1 MIIAQFKDSDK
12 SDKKSGVGKKIGGVA
27 LLGGSAAIGTQS
39 IRSGLPRALGVRLE
53 QHGTSRKAAA
63 NIIKEGYLDPGYGGT
78 MEGVTSSMKLP
89 KEFLERSKGY
99 TFLSG
104 KNPDHVFW
112 DKRNG
117 LSSIGDVITR
127 KIQVLG
133 YRGSKAGKL
142 TDKDVERGSK
152 FIGARVTSILK
163 PFKKQLDAMT
173 PEKILENLK
182 KQSVSNAYSKAEY
195 DKYVADPE
203 LLRRDL
209 KSMRRDIEKL
219 VKNTQDVAKRG
230 YKDPSRVKSIRKT
243 QVKFNKLFNDY
254 KDEFKKYQRTRESTY
269 GYSNESYWG
278 KKAGKTDYDRLFENF
293 LETKVNSGDKK
304 AARLLKL
311 KDGLK
316 NQLKAQEVSKNL
328 GLSAG
333 WTQKLLQSP
342 LLGAAGVGKTV
353 YLPGTDEYFNDTN
366 RFKYDVDDPF
376 GNPLKYMDSF
386 TSEKGGLG
394 GNALKTKEKVRAFGN
409 RFSASKYLLE
419 KEGDG
424 NLIKGASKLMGA
436 NKGRVLAG
444 LGILGVGGTAAG
456 LLGAKGIQL
465 IRGKDDKKKVVVQP
479 KVIAVV
485 KKPKQEISKKNEILK
500 ALPRTILGTSLIGGY
515 LGFGLGSALGIKNGL
530 VKGAA
535 LGALAGGASGIQA
548 GLTKYKERKDTL
560 ENYKLPSRKIKV
572 KAYARKGKLVQT
584 FERLNPF
591 YNKDKQGK

>member
-1 MIIAQFKDSDK
+1 
-12 SDKKSGVGKKIGGVA
+12 
-27 LLGGSAAIGTQS
+27 
-39 IRSGLPRALGVRLE
+39 
-53 QHGTSRKAAA
+53 
-63 NIIKEGYLDPGYGGT
+63 
-78 MEGVTSSMKLP
+78 
-89 KEFLERSKGY
+89 
-99 TFLSG
+99 
-104 KNPDHVFW
+104 
-112 DKRNG
+112 
-117 LSSIGDVITR
+117 
-127 KIQVLG
+127 
-133 YRGSKAGKL
+133 
-142 TDKDVERGSK
+142 
-152 FIGARVTSILK
+152 
-163 PFKKQLDAMT
+163 
-173 PEKILENLK
+173 LENLK

-254 KDEFKKYQRTRESTY
+254 KDEFKKYQRTRKSTY

-311 KDGLK
+311 KEGLK

-376 GNPLKYMDSF
+376 GNPLKYQDSF

-535 LGALAGGASGIQA
+535 LGALAGGASGVQA

>member
-1 MIIAQFKDSDK
+1 
-12 SDKKSGVGKKIGGVA
+12 
-27 LLGGSAAIGTQS
+27 
-39 IRSGLPRALGVRLE
+39 
-53 QHGTSRKAAA
+53 
-63 NIIKEGYLDPGYGGT
+63 
-78 MEGVTSSMKLP
+78 
-89 KEFLERSKGY
+89 
-99 TFLSG
+99 
-104 KNPDHVFW
+104 
-112 DKRNG
+112 
-117 LSSIGDVITR
+117 
-127 KIQVLG
+127 
-133 YRGSKAGKL
+133 
-142 TDKDVERGSK
+142 
-152 FIGARVTSILK
+152 
-163 PFKKQLDAMT
+163 MT
-173 PEKILENLK
+173 PEQMLAEMK
-182 KQSVSNAYSKAEY
+182 KQSVTSVDVKALY
-195 DKYVADPE
+195 DSYVADPE
-203 LLRRDL
+203 KLKRDL
-209 KSMRRDIEKL
+209 KSMRREIEKL

-230 YKDPSRVKSIRKT
+230 YKDPSRIKSIRKT

-254 KDEFKKYQRTRESTY
+254 KDEFKEYQKGRKDFNTY
-269 GYSNESYWG
+269 GRGFG
-278 KKAGKTDYDRLFENF
+278 KRKGKTNYNSLLNNF
-293 LETKVNSGDKK
+293 LEQKVDSGDKK

-311 KDGLK
+311 KDGLQ

-366 RFKYDVDDPF
+366 RFKYDIDDPF
-376 GNPLKYMDSF
+376 GNPLKYKDSF
-386 TSEKGGLG
+386 TSEKGGFG

-419 KEGDG
+419 KEGNG

-465 IRGKDDKKKVVVQP
+465 LKGKDDKKKVVVQP

-500 ALPRTILGTSLIGGY
+500 ALPSSVLTNAAMGGY
-515 LGFGLGSALGIKNGL
+515 LGLGVGTALGIKNGL
-530 VKGAA
+530 VKGVA

-548 GLTKYKERKDTL
+548 GLNKYKDRKETL

>member
-1 MIIAQFKDSDK
+1 MIIAQFKDSDN
-12 SDKKSGVGKKIGGVA
+12 SDKKKSQVGKKIGGVA

-142 TDKDVERGSK
+142 TEKDVERGSK
-152 FIGARVTSILK
+152 FIGARVNSILK
-163 PFKKQLDAMT
+163 PFKKQLDGMT
-173 PEKILENLK
+173 PEQMLAEMK
-182 KQSVSNAYSKAEY
+182 KQSVISADVKALY
-195 DKYVADPE
+195 DSYVADPE
-203 LLRRDL
+203 KLKRDL
-209 KSMRRDIEKL
+209 KSMRREIEKL

-230 YKDPSRVKSIRKT
+230 YKDPSRIKSIRKT

-254 KDEFKKYQRTRESTY
+254 KDEFKEYQKGRKDFNTY
-269 GYSNESYWG
+269 GRGFG
-278 KKAGKTDYDRLFENF
+278 KRKGKTNYNSLLNNF
-293 LETKVNSGDKK
+293 LEQKVDSGDKK

-311 KDGLK
+311 KDGLQ

-366 RFKYDVDDPF
+366 RFKYDIDDPF
-376 GNPLKYMDSF
+376 GNPLKYKDSF
-386 TSEKGGLG
+386 TSEKGGFG

-419 KEGDG
+419 KEGNG

-465 IRGKDDKKKVVVQP
+465 LKSDK
-479 KVIAVV
+479 
-485 KKPKQEISKKNEILK
+485 
-500 ALPRTILGTSLIGGY
+500 PRNKRS
-515 LGFGLGSALGIKNGL
+515 
-530 VKGAA
+530 
-535 LGALAGGASGIQA
+535 
-548 GLTKYKERKDTL
+548 
-560 ENYKLPSRKIKV
+560 KV
-572 KAYARKGKLVQT
+572 KSYARKGKLVQT

-591 YNKDKQGK
+591 YNKDKRK

>member
-12 SDKKSGVGKKIGGVA
+12 ADKKSNVGKKIGGVA

-39 IRSGLPRALGVRLE
+39 IRSGLPRALGIRLE

-78 MEGVTSSMKLP
+78 LEGVTSSMKLP

-104 KNPDHVFW
+104 KNPDHPFY
-112 DKRNG
+112 DKRNR
-117 LSSIGDVITR
+117 LSSIGDIITR

-163 PFKKQLDAMT
+163 PFKKQLDGMT
-173 PEKILENLK
+173 AEQMLAEMK
-182 KQSVSNAYSKAEY
+182 KQSVTNPEIKRQY
-195 DKYVADPE
+195 DKYVANPDQ
-203 LLRRDL
+203 LKRDL
-209 KSMRRDIEKL
+209 KSMRKDIEKL

-243 QVKFNKLFNDY
+243 QVKYNKLFNDY
-254 KDEFKKYQRTRESTY
+254 KDEFKEYQQSRKGYNTY
-269 GYSNESYWG
+269 SDDSYWG
-278 KKAGKTDYDRLFENF
+278 KKAGKTNYKSLFEDF
-293 LETKVNSGDKK
+293 LENKVTSGDKK
-304 AARLLKL
+304 ASRLLKL
-311 KDGLK
+311 QDGLK

-376 GNPLKYMDSF
+376 GNPLKYKDSF
-386 TSEKGGLG
+386 TSDKGGFG

-409 RFSASKYLLE
+409 RFSAAKYLLE
-419 KEGDG
+419 KEGNG
-424 NLIKGASKLMGA
+424 NYFKGASKLMGA

-456 LLGAKGIQL
+456 LLGAKGIKL
-465 IRGKDDKKKVVVQP
+465 LKSDK
-479 KVIAVV
+479 
-485 KKPKQEISKKNEILK
+485 
-500 ALPRTILGTSLIGGY
+500 PRNKRS
-515 LGFGLGSALGIKNGL
+515 
-530 VKGAA
+530 
-535 LGALAGGASGIQA
+535 
-548 GLTKYKERKDTL
+548 
-560 ENYKLPSRKIKV
+560 KV
-572 KAYARKGKLVQT
+572 KSYVRKGKLVQT